1 MGGSHG
7 SVHSQGGSRDDSPRA
22 ASGSHSSE
30 GGSGRIPFVNYSMQP
45 PNMQISLSKSGD
57 TLNSGKSSL
66 PPGPS
71 PSFQGPPKMQQQQQP
86 SLQQRPA
93 DASVLLGLEELE
105 RQQAEVEKRRAH
117 EAEMAAR

>member
-45 PNMQISLSKSGD
+45 LPNMQISLSKSGD

-71 PSFQGPPKMQQQQQP
+71 SSFHGPPMMQQPQP

>member
-45 PNMQISLSKSGD
+45 PNMQILLSKSGD

-71 PSFQGPPKMQQQQQP
+71 SSFHGPPMMQQP